1 MCIYNYIHTYI
12 YTCIYDYIIL
22 YLCTYPYIIRIS
34 YTHTNNSMYAVDL
47 QTYAHNT
54 TDNEWAIHA
63 PTVIQ
68 LLIQNQQTGSGNLVQ
83 NRIKY

>member
-1 MCIYNYIHTYI
+1 
-12 YTCIYDYIIL
+12 
-22 YLCTYPYIIRIS
+22 
-34 YTHTNNSMYAVDL
+34 MYAVDL
-47 QTYAHNT
+47 HTYAHNT

-68 LLIQNQQTGSGNLVQ
+68 LLIQNQQAGSGNLVQ